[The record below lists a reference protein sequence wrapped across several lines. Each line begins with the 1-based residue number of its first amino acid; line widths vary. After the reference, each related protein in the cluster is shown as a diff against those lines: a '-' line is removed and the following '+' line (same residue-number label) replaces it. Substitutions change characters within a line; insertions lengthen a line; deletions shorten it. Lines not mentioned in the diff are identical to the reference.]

1 MTAHPLDF
9 EDAYARTKSLSS
21 TRQDLVN
28 QYEEVI
34 RAAADAQQDY
44 RRALALAHVQA
55 AGDSELRTA
64 AMREARAKELASD
77 AERASAIADGVVK
90 ATLERIRACEADRA
104 MLNTLVGW
112 SVRLTP
118 MGHSDPNPQST
129 PRRA

>member
-1 MTAHPLDF
+1 MTVHPLDF
-9 EDAYARTKSLSS
+9 EDAYEKTTALS
-21 TRQDLVN
+21 RNRKQLVN
-28 QYEEVI
+28 QYEEHI

-55 AGDSELRTA
+55 AGDPELKTA

-77 AERASAIADGVVK
+77 AERAAAIADGVVK

-118 MGHSDPNPQST
+118 LGPSED
-129 PRRA
+129 R